1 MKTVYSLFRGMFFYG
16 KLVATWI
23 RIDVQYNQTHQTV
36 KILHIVFTCT
46 TRKVNR
52 KLYATVQEMKAIKKL
67 A

>member
-1 MKTVYSLFRGMFFYG
+1 MKTVYSLFKGIFFYG
-16 KLVATWI
+16 TVVVTWI

-46 TRKVNR
+46 THTVNH
-52 KLYATVQEMKAIKKL
+52 KLHATGQEMKAIKKL